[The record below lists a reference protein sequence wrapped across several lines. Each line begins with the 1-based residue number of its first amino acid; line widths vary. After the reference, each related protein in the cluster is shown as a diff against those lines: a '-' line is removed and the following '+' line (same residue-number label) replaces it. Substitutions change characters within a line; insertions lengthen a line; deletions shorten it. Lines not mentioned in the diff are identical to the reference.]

1 MPSTRER
8 SNSLHKGTWKAGER
22 KTARAFGAERQI
34 GSGSLGRADRSRSDS
49 THEKI
54 FIECKHAK
62 RHAVITLWDQTKK
75 YAKKENKIPLV
86 VLRVKGRPGSWYLI
100 KDSYLQEIASEHRL
114 SGTVGISGVGS
125 GDAEEASGGA
135 LASTEKIVPK
145 S

>member
-1 MPSTRER
+1 MPSTKGR
-8 SNSLHKGTWKAGER
+8 SKSLHKGTWKAGER

-62 RHAVITLWDQTKK
+62 RHAVITLWDQTHK
-75 YAKKENKIPLV
+75 YAKKEKKTPLV
-86 VLRVKGRPGSWYLI
+86 VLRVKGRPGSWFLI
-100 KDSYLQEIASEHRL
+100 KDSDLQEVASEHRL

-125 GDAEEASGGA
+125 GDVETASGSA
-135 LASTEKIVPK
+135 LESIEEVVPE